1 MGQQQKNGRVR
12 KGSLKNRII
21 GISLLL
27 FISIISIS
35 SYLNIKTVKENVS
48 DALLE
53 KSIQQVDEIARQ
65 VENILVSNS
74 NPTVELQN
82 FVENKVQQN
91 GIAYAVVI
99 DKNVTAIAHSDKEK
113 IGKNYEDDSYSVDGA
128 KNGKTM
134 TSRFYAD
141 VQKSWTFDIMVPI
154 YINNTLYG
162 SMDVGIFEG
171 DITKVTNAI
180 LLKEI
185 ITVAVGCILFI
196 ILMIF
201 ILNKMFKPLLLAV
214 DKCNDMGKGEFTELI
229 HPKYTS
235 RNDEVGK
242 LTYALNE
249 MQNHFVDLL
258 NEISLTSNKVT
269 SSSEE
274 LRDATSTSLES
285 SKDLSSAVEDIAKGA
300 VEQAKDTEYGTA
312 SIGELGELI
321 ESNQDHLENLNL
333 FVDEVSH
340 IKDESLL
347 ILKELVAKTEE
358 NNKAAKE
365 IYDIILTTNESSGK
379 IQNASQM
386 IRTIS
391 EQTNLLALNAAIEAS
406 RAGEAGKGF
415 AVVADEI
422 RKLAEQSN
430 QFTKEIATVIGDLT
444 AKTGQAVQTIQ
455 EVNHIVN
462 SQATSVKTTNGKFE
476 DVANSIEKIKTVI
489 EELYNLGNN
498 MGEKK
503 DEVIDILQNLS
514 AISEEN
520 AAGTEEAAA
529 YLQNQ
534 TNSIYE
540 IANSS
545 EELAKLANKMQE
557 NVSKFTI
564 QTNSTR
570 L

>member
-1 MGQQQKNGRVR
+1 
-12 KGSLKNRII
+12 
-21 GISLLL
+21 
-27 FISIISIS
+27 
-35 SYLNIKTVKENVS
+35 
-48 DALLE
+48 
-53 KSIQQVDEIARQ
+53 
-65 VENILVSNS
+65 
-74 NPTVELQN
+74 
-82 FVENKVQQN
+82 
-91 GIAYAVVI
+91 
-99 DKNVTAIAHSDKEK
+99 
-113 IGKNYEDDSYSVDGA
+113 
-128 KNGKTM
+128 
-134 TSRFYAD
+134 
-141 VQKSWTFDIMVPI
+141 
-154 YINNTLYG
+154 
-162 SMDVGIFEG
+162 
-171 DITKVTNAI
+171 
-180 LLKEI
+180 
-185 ITVAVGCILFI
+185 
-196 ILMIF
+196 
-201 ILNKMFKPLLLAV
+201 
-214 DKCNDMGKGEFTELI
+214 
-229 HPKYTS
+229 
-235 RNDEVGK
+235 
-242 LTYALNE
+242 

-269 SSSEE
+269 ASSEE

>member
-1 MGQQQKNGRVR
+1 MSQQLKNGKVR
-12 KGSLKNRII
+12 NGSLKNRII

-27 FISIISIS
+27 FISVISIS
-35 SYLNIKTVKENVS
+35 SYLNISTVKENVS

-65 VENILVSNS
+65 AEYILLSTS

-82 FVENKVQQN
+82 FVENKAKQS

-99 DKNVTAIAHSDKEK
+99 DKNVTAIAHSDQEK
-113 IGKNYEDDSYSVDGA
+113 VGKNYEDDPYSVDGA

-171 DITKVTNAI
+171 DITKVTNEI
-180 LLKEI
+180 LIKEI
-185 ITVAVGCILFI
+185 MTVGVGCLIII
-196 ILMIF
+196 ILMIVIF
-201 ILNKMFKPLLLAV
+201 NKMFKPLLLAV
-214 DKCNDMGKGEFTELI
+214 DKCNEMGKGEFTELI
-229 HPKYTS
+229 NQKYTS

-249 MQNHFVDLL
+249 MQNNFVDLL
-258 NEISLTSNKVT
+258 NEISLTSKKVT
-269 SSSEE
+269 ASSEE
-274 LRDATSTSLES
+274 LKDATSISLES

-300 VEQAKDTEYGTA
+300 VEQAKDTEYGTT

-321 ESNQDHLENLNL
+321 ENNQGHLENLNK
-333 FVDEVSH
+333 FVDEVSN
-340 IKDESLL
+340 IKEESLL
-347 ILKELVAKTEE
+347 ILKELVATTEE
-358 NNKAAKE
+358 NNMAAQE
-365 IYDIILTTNESSGK
+365 IYTIILTTNESSGK

-386 IRTIS
+386 IRTIA

-444 AKTGQAVQTIQ
+444 GKTGQAVQTMK
-455 EVNHIVN
+455 EVNNLVN
-462 SQATSVKTTNGKFE
+462 SQTKSVETTNGKFE
-476 DVANSIEKIKTVI
+476 DVAVSIEKIKTVI
-489 EELYNLGNN
+489 EDLYNLGNT

-534 TNSIYE
+534 TTSIYE
-540 IANSS
+540 VAHSS
-545 EELAKLANKMQE
+545 EELAKLANTMEE

-564 QTNSTR
+564 QTNANR
-570 L
+570 

>member
-1 MGQQQKNGRVR
+1 MSQHWKNSKVR

-35 SYLNIKTVKENVS
+35 SYLNIKIVEENVS

-53 KSIQQVDEIARQ
+53 KSIQQVNEIARQ
-65 VENILVSNS
+65 AENILDSTS

-82 FVENKVQQN
+82 FVENKVKQN
-91 GIAYAVVI
+91 GIAYAVII
-99 DKNVTAIAHSDKEK
+99 DKNVTAIAHSDQEK
-113 IGKNYEDDSYSVDGA
+113 IGKNYEDDPYSVDGA

-141 VQKSWTFDIMVPI
+141 MQKNWTFDIMVPI
-154 YINNTLYG
+154 YLDNTLYG

-171 DITKVTNAI
+171 DITEATNGI
-180 LLKEI
+180 LIKELM
-185 ITVAVGCILFI
+185 TVGIGCII
-196 ILMIF
+196 IIVLMII

-214 DKCNDMGKGEFTELI
+214 DKCHEMGKGEFTELI
-229 HPKYTS
+229 DPKYVR
-235 RNDEVGK
+235 RNDEIGK

-249 MQNHFVDLL
+249 MQNNFVDLL
-258 NEISLTSNKVT
+258 TEISLTSNKVT
-269 SSSEE
+269 TSSEE
-274 LRDATSTSLES
+274 LKDATSISLAS

-300 VEQAKDTEYGTA
+300 VEQAKDTEFGTA
-312 SIGELGELI
+312 NIGELGELI
-321 ESNQDHLENLNL
+321 ENNQNYLQQLTL
-333 FVDEVSH
+333 FVDEVSNA
-340 IKDESLL
+340 KDESLL
-347 ILKELVAKTEE
+347 ILEELVAKTEE
-358 NNKAAKE
+358 NNIAAKE
-365 IYDIILTTNESSGK
+365 IYAIVLTTNESSGK

-444 AKTGQAVQTIQ
+444 EKTGHAVQTMQ
-455 EVNHIVN
+455 EMSNLVT
-462 SQATSVKTTNGKFE
+462 SQAKSVATTNGKFE
-476 DVANSIEKIKTVI
+476 DVAVSIEKIQTVI
-489 EELYNLGNN
+489 EDLYKIGNN
-498 MGEKK
+498 MDDKK
-503 DEVIDILQNLS
+503 NGVIDILQHLS

-534 TNSIYE
+534 TNSLYE
-540 IANSS
+540 IAHSS
-545 EELAKLANKMQE
+545 EELDKLANKMQE

-564 QTNSTR
+564 QTTTSR
-570 L
+570 Q

>member
-1 MGQQQKNGRVR
+1 MNQQPSGKVK

-53 KSIQQVDEIARQ
+53 KSVQQVNEIARQ
-65 VENILVSNS
+65 AEDILVSAS
-74 NPTVELQN
+74 NPTEELQS
-82 FVENKVQQN
+82 FVENKVKQN

-99 DKNVTAIAHSDKEK
+99 DNNVTAIAHSDKEK
-113 IGKNYEDDSYSVDGA
+113 IGKSYEDDAYSVDGA

-154 YINNTLYG
+154 YINDTLYG

-171 DITKVTNAI
+171 DITKVTNEI
-180 LLKEI
+180 LTREM
-185 ITVAVGCILFI
+185 ITVAIGCLLFI

-214 DKCNDMGKGEFTELI
+214 DKCNEMGKGEFTELI
-229 HPKYTS
+229 NSKYTS

-242 LTYALNE
+242 LTHALNE

-258 NEISLTSNKVT
+258 NEISLTSNLVT

-274 LRDATSTSLES
+274 LKEATSISLES

-300 VEQAKDTEYGTA
+300 VEQAKDTECGTE

-321 ESNQDHLENLNL
+321 ENNQVYLENLNK
-333 FVDEVSH
+333 FVDEVSN

-358 NNKAAKE
+358 NNHAAKV
-365 IYDIILTTNESSGK
+365 IYDIILTTNESAGK

-430 QFTKEIATVIGDLT
+430 QFTKEIASVIGDLT
-444 AKTGQAVQTIQ
+444 GKTGQAVQTIQ
-455 EVNHIVN
+455 EVNNIVH
-462 SQATSVKTTNGKFE
+462 SQAASVATTNGKFE
-476 DVANSIEKIKTVI
+476 DVADSIEKIKTVI
-489 EELYNLGNN
+489 GDLYNLGNN
-498 MGEKK
+498 MDVKK
-503 DEVIDILQNLS
+503 DGVIDILQSLS

-529 YLQNQ
+529 YLQSQ

-545 EELAKLANKMQE
+545 ESLAQLAKKMQE
-557 NVSKFTI
+557 NVSKFNI
-564 QTNSTR
+564 QTNSTQS
-570 L
+570 

>member
-1 MGQQQKNGRVR
+1 MSQQLKNGKVR

-21 GISLLL
+21 GFTLLL
-27 FISIISIS
+27 FISVISIS
-35 SYLNIKTVKENVS
+35 SYLNISTVKENVS

-65 VENILVSNS
+65 AEYILLSTS

-82 FVENKVQQN
+82 FVENKAKQS

-99 DKNVTAIAHSDKEK
+99 DKNVTAIAHSDQEK
-113 IGKNYEDDSYSVDGA
+113 IGKNYEDDPYSVDGA

-154 YINNTLYG
+154 YIDNKLYG

-171 DITKVTNAI
+171 DITKVTNEI
-180 LLKEI
+180 LFKEI
-185 ITVAVGCILFI
+185 ITVSVGCLII
-196 ILMIF
+196 ILLMII

-214 DKCNDMGKGEFTELI
+214 DKCNEMGKGEFTELI
-229 HPKYTS
+229 NLKYTS

-242 LTYALNE
+242 LTHALNE
-249 MQNHFVDLL
+249 MQNNFVDLL
-258 NEISLTSNKVT
+258 NEISLTSKKVT
-269 SSSEE
+269 ASSEE
-274 LRDATSTSLES
+274 LKDATSISLES
-285 SKDLSSAVEDIAKGA
+285 SKDLSSTVEDIAKGA
-300 VEQAKDTEYGTA
+300 VEQAKDTEYGTT
-312 SIGELGELI
+312 SIGELGVLI
-321 ESNQDHLENLNL
+321 ENNQGHLENLNK
-333 FVDEVSH
+333 FVDEVSN

-347 ILKELVAKTEE
+347 ILKELVATTEE
-358 NNKAAKE
+358 NNMAANE
-365 IYDIILTTNESSGK
+365 IYTIILTTNESSGK

-386 IRTIS
+386 IRTIA

-444 AKTGQAVQTIQ
+444 GKTGQAVQTMQ
-455 EVNHIVN
+455 EVNNLVN
-462 SQATSVKTTNGKFE
+462 SQTKSVETTNGKFE
-476 DVANSIEKIKTVI
+476 DVAVSIEKIKTVI
-489 EELYNLGNN
+489 EDLYNLGNN

-540 IANSS
+540 VAHSS
-545 EELAKLANKMQE
+545 EELAKLANTMEE

-564 QTNSTR
+564 QTNSKR
-570 L
+570 